1 MPIIKKLLTTTAAG
15 AAAVGAGWKFY
26 TRDTHFVPFSPTS
39 PSFQTWTALLRARN
53 PDNNP
58 PACIDHAVRRVALA
72 DLKTDDL
79 EALTRGF
86 CAGVWS
92 GLGFAYQRRF
102 LEKKYRA
109 LPGREDHLW
118 DKKDLGES
126 EYKVGTKIADH
137 FEVVER
143 TPGKVAVRCGDSPLN
158 AGPRPSDGIFSM
170 EVDKDDKFATFHMKS
185 YFFNSTPEGKVAAQL
200 PWWFELLH
208 REYAKLWME
217 TSVRRLLK

>member
-1 MPIIKKLLTTTAAG
+1 MPILKTLATTTAAG
-15 AAAVGAGWKFY
+15 AALAGAGWKYY
-26 TRDTHFVPFSPTS
+26 TRDTHFVPFTPTS
-39 PSFQTWTALLRARN
+39 PSFASWAGLMRARN
-53 PDNNP
+53 PQNNP

-72 DLKTDDL
+72 DLRTDDV

-109 LPGREDHLW
+109 LERRDDHLW
-118 DKKDLGES
+118 DAPELAASD
-126 EYKVGTKIADH
+126 YKVGTKIADH

-143 TPGKVAVRCGDSPLN
+143 APGRVAVRCGDSPLN

-185 YFFNSTPEGKVAAQL
+185 YFFNSTPEGAVKGQL
-200 PWWFELLH
+200 PWWFEFLH